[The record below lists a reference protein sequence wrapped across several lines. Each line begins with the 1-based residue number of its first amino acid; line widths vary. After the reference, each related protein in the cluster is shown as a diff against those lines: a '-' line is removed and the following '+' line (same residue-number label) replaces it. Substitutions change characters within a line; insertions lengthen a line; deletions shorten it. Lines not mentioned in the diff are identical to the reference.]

1 MKKVSYAEM
10 AKLVNENC
18 KDVRAG
24 KDFWYGGAVCLYI
37 YWKTEEAKNK
47 AIEFV
52 QKNYRT
58 TSNYNFLIAT
68 GKMSSL

>member
-18 KDVRAG
+18 KDVKAG

-37 YWKTEEAKNK
+37 YWKTEEARDK
-47 AIEFV
+47 AIAFV
-52 QKNYRT
+52 HENYRT
-58 TSNYNFLIAT
+58 TSNYHFLIAT
-68 GKMSSL
+68 SRMFK